1 MIKQIILSTALVLGT
16 VYGAEEPISFDRPM
30 LAMNDKPKYNVWD
43 TSIGKK
49 ESGESCKDGNCFEKD
64 GKVYKF
70 FSKFRDKVKKQCR
83 KL

>member
-1 MIKQIILSTALVLGT
+1 MIKQIILSTALVVGT
-16 VYGAEEPISFDRPM
+16 AQGTENRISDDTLM
-30 LAMNDKPKYNVWD
+30 LAMNDKPKYDVWNP
-43 TSIGKK
+43 SMGKK

-70 FSKFRDKVKKQCR
+70 FTKFRDKVKKQCR

>member
-1 MIKQIILSTALVLGT
+1 MIKQIILSTALVVGT
-16 VYGAEEPISFDRPM
+16 AHGTENRISNDTQM
-30 LAMNDKPKYNVWD
+30 LAVNDKPKYDVWNP
-43 TSIGKK
+43 SMGKK

-70 FSKFRDKVKKQCR
+70 FSKFRDKVKRQCR

>member
-1 MIKQIILSTALVLGT
+1 MIKHIILATVLLAGT
-16 VYGAEEPISFDRPM
+16 VHATEDTISSNGQL
-30 LAMNDKPKYNVWD
+30 LAMNDQPKYDVWNPPMA
-43 TSIGKK
+43 KK

-70 FSKFRDKVKKQCR
+70 FSKLRNKVKRQCK